1 MTLKFQG
8 HNASGLA
15 RGGIMGRAA
24 DLLIAGELDP
34 VAELGGH
41 LAGFGFRT
49 RHCSL
54 DTVGEELSARPYDA
68 VVTLGRLDK
77 RVFHPGVVHV
87 HVGDAGEQTPDAVL
101 LPPAHPIQVAARVRS
116 LLRLSV
122 IEHVAALRRAD
133 AQLAGAPVQSGKGPK
148 ARSSILYVGAP
159 DPAFMRLQHAL
170 SGTGTDVIAAFSTF
184 NAFDYLHERAFDAVV
199 LNTHPD
205 PDLAHTVCS
214 AMRRNTRLYH
224 TPALLLTRSEV
235 YGSADEAFAR
245 GASDILP
252 AKAQGAE
259 LRQRVMALAAERQRR
274 RSAKALLEA
283 CRQPVL
289 LDEGSDLYK
298 AEFGRAHLKSL
309 VQAAGDHGSRLCLVA
324 LGVTTPPAAGDPD
337 GKTARHALDQFASM
351 LRHCVRAEDLAV
363 RYDASRFYLA
373 LPGTT
378 AEEAANVAS
387 RVSAIA
393 ECTAYEGVDPLSP
406 FRVEIRHAV
415 EEWRAGESADGLRER
430 VFGLIQRNPIRLVAS

>member
-1 MTLKFQG
+1 MTLKYQG

-15 RGGIMGRAA
+15 RGGMMGRAA
-24 DLLIAGELDP
+24 DLLIAGDLDP

-41 LAGFGFRT
+41 LSGLGFRT

-54 DTVGEELSARPYDA
+54 GRVGEELAAQPYDA
-68 VVTLGRLDK
+68 VVTLGTLSGE
-77 RVFHPGVVHV
+77 VSHPGVVHV
-87 HVGDAGEQTPDAVL
+87 HVGDPGPAKPDAVL
-101 LPPAHPIQVAARVRS
+101 RPPAHPIQIAARARS

-122 IEHVAALRRAD
+122 IEQVAALRRRD
-133 AQLAGAPVQSGKGPK
+133 AQLAGAPIHPGKGGRTK
-148 ARSSILYVGAP
+148 SSILYVGAP

-170 SGTGTDVIAAFSTF
+170 SGTGTEVIAAFSTF

-259 LRQRVMALAAERQRR
+259 LRGRVMALATERQRR
-274 RSAKALLEA
+274 RAAKAQLEA
-283 CRQPVL
+283 CRQPAL
-289 LDEGSDLYK
+289 LDEGSDLFV
-298 AEFGRAHLKSL
+298 AEFGRAHLGSL
-309 VQAAGDHGSRLCLVA
+309 VQASADHGSRLCLVA
-324 LGVTTPPAAGDPD
+324 LSVSTPPAAGDPD
-337 GKTARHALDQFASM
+337 GATALHALDQFASM

-363 RYDASRFYLA
+363 RLDASRFYLA
-373 LPGTT
+373 LPSTP

-387 RVSAIA
+387 RVAAIA

-406 FRVEIRHAV
+406 FRVEVRHAV
-415 EEWRAGESADGLRER
+415 EEWRAGESADALRER
-430 VFGLIQRNPIRLVAS
+430 AFAQLDTGRLRLVAS

>member
-41 LAGFGFRT
+41 LAGVGFRT

-54 DTVGEELSARPYDA
+54 DTVNDELRARPYDA
-68 VVTLGRLDK
+68 VVTLGELTKD
-77 RVFHPGVVHV
+77 VSHPGVVHV
-87 HVGDAGEQTPDAVL
+87 HVGQPGSQTPDAVL
-101 LPPAHPIQVAARVRS
+101 MEPAHPIQVAARVRS

-122 IEHVAALRRAD
+122 IEHVATLRRAD
-133 AQLAGAPVQSGKGPK
+133 AQLAGAPIQTRSGPK
-148 ARSSILYVGAP
+148 GKSSILYVGAP

-170 SGTGTDVIAAFSTF
+170 SGTGTEVIAAFSTF

-199 LNTHPD
+199 LNTHPN

-259 LRQRVMALAAERQRR
+259 LRQRVMALAGERQRR
-274 RSAKALLEA
+274 RAAKAMLEA
-283 CRQPVL
+283 CRQPAL
-289 LDEGSDLYK
+289 LDEGSDLFQSG
-298 AEFGRAHLKSL
+298 FGHAHLKSL

-324 LGVTTPPAAGDPD
+324 LSVSTPPSAGDPH
-337 GKTARHALDQFASM
+337 GNPARHALDQFASM

-363 RYDASRFYLA
+363 RHDATRFYLA
-373 LPGTT
+373 LPSTT

-393 ECTAYEGVDPLSP
+393 ECTAYEGVDPATP
-406 FRVEIRHAV
+406 FRVEVRHAV
-415 EEWRAGESADGLRER
+415 AEWREGESSDALRER
-430 VFGLIQRNPIRLVAS
+430 AFSPIDHGVMRLVAS